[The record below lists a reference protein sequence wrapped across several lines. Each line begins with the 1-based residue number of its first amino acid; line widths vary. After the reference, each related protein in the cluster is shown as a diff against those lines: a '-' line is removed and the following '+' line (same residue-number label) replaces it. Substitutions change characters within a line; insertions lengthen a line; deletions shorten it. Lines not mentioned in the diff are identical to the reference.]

1 MKENIDLTRNRMFPQ
16 RRNRETALWRV
27 LTRIPWNLH
36 HNLHHITSD
45 IELTSE
51 RFNFYPTGN
60 REEREQAQM
69 WINENSGLYCDRCG
83 RYVARI
89 PWRGQ
94 YGLCQKCAETLFEPH
109 HKQIPW
115 KHSDKEEPD
124 GNIFF

>member
-16 RRNRETALWRV
+16 LIVRESKLRRV

-36 HNLHHITSD
+36 HIESN
-45 IELTSE
+45 IEL
-51 RFNFYPTGN
+51 NFYPTGN

-94 YGLCQKCAETLFEPH
+94 YGLCQKCAEILFEPRQ
-109 HKQIPW
+109 KQIPW